1 MTDHR
6 VAHRSAALLLAY
18 PDERLVE
25 GLPLIRAAL
34 EEQSAGRGRAARR
47 EPYRHLLAFVDVVEQ
62 APVQALARRY
72 VEVFDLDRKHPLYL
86 SYFTDGDT
94 RRRGEVLA
102 GFKQAYRDSGLLV
115 DTHGELPDYLP
126 MVLEFAATVDQFATS
141 ADRANSND
149 GFKKEKEL
157 GTYSGR
163 LFFATTG
170 DWAAAIQ
177 FRRDK
182 DPRMPLERVDWIQGV
197 RPASE
202 PGT

>member
-1 MTDHR
+1 MLR
-6 VAHRSAALLLAY
+6 RSALVIALAVFTAGCGGSPKSKEL
-18 PDERLVE
+18 RLWSDNYAFRVTMD
-25 GLPLIRAAL
+25 PMPPRAL
-34 EEQSAGRGRAARR
+34 EPIFYRVVVQDKKTGQPIETGEGRI
-47 EPYRHLLAFVDVVEQ
+47 
-62 APVQALARRY
+62 
-72 VEVFDLDRKHPLYL
+72 
-86 SYFTDGDT
+86 
-94 RRRGEVLA
+94 
-102 GFKQAYRDSGLLV
+102 
-115 DTHGELPDYLP
+115 
-126 MVLEFAATVDQFATS
+126 FATS

-182 DPRMPLERVDWIQGV
+182 DPRLPLERVDWIQGV
-197 RPASE
+197 GPASE

>member
-1 MTDHR
+1 MLPRASLVLVLAAVVASCGGNPKATELRLWSDNYAFR
-6 VAHRSAALLLAY
+6 VTMDPMPPR
-18 PDERLVE
+18 
-25 GLPLIRAAL
+25 AL
-34 EEQSAGRGRAARR
+34 ETIVYRVVVQDKKTGQPIETGEGRI
-47 EPYRHLLAFVDVVEQ
+47 Y
-62 APVQALARRY
+62 
-72 VEVFDLDRKHPLYL
+72 
-86 SYFTDGDT
+86 
-94 RRRGEVLA
+94 
-102 GFKQAYRDSGLLV
+102 
-115 DTHGELPDYLP
+115 
-126 MVLEFAATVDQFATS
+126 ATT
-141 ADRANSND
+141 ADRANSSD

-197 RPASE
+197 QPASE

>member
-1 MTDHR
+1 MLPR
-6 VAHRSAALLLAY
+6 ASMVLVLAALLASCGGNPKATEL
-18 PDERLVE
+18 RLWSDNYAFRVTMD
-25 GLPLIRAAL
+25 PMPPRAL
-34 EEQSAGRGRAARR
+34 EPIVYRVVVQDKKTGQPIETGEGRI
-47 EPYRHLLAFVDVVEQ
+47 
-62 APVQALARRY
+62 
-72 VEVFDLDRKHPLYL
+72 
-86 SYFTDGDT
+86 
-94 RRRGEVLA
+94 
-102 GFKQAYRDSGLLV
+102 
-115 DTHGELPDYLP
+115 
-126 MVLEFAATVDQFATS
+126 FATS
-141 ADRANSND
+141 ADRANSSD

-197 RPASE
+197 QPASE